1 MLIKNSGARKGWW
14 PGPSSGPRPQ
24 ASLPP
29 TPTMEKKKITGMAP
43 ELETQVLTPTQ
54 SANRAGAFGTCSCP
68 MLSSHQRGPR
78 RSHRCVTR
86 FWGPPRN
93 SAVFT

>member
-1 MLIKNSGARKGWW
+1 MAWSLFW
-14 PGPSSGPRPQ
+14 PKATG
-24 ASLPP
+24 LPAP
-29 TPTMEKKKITGMAP
+29 NTHHGKKKITGMAP

>member
-1 MLIKNSGARKGWW
+1 MAWSLFW
-14 PGPSSGPRPQ
+14 PKATG
-24 ASLPP
+24 LPAP
-29 TPTMEKKKITGMAP
+29 NTHHGKKKITGMAP

-54 SANRAGAFGTCSCP
+54 SANKGSCP
-68 MLSSHQRGPR
+68 MLSSHQREPR